1 MSIFTGAVTLLLLA
15 GGVRSG
21 ERRPVP
27 LYTNDDLAR
36 IAVARGEPADA
47 PATTAPTPPRP
58 PRPERT
64 DAADETKTEAYWRA
78 RARRLEEKLE
88 PLRDALADL
97 QLQLAEARR
106 SERARSASTSSRS
119 PRTRPTG
126 EGGGESRLV
135 ARITRLEARI
145 REAELRLE
153 DDARRAGALPGWL
166 R

>member
-15 GGVRSG
+15 GGALTG

-36 IAVARGEPADA
+36 IAASRGDTEVTPA
-47 PATTAPTPPRP
+47 PTAPPPRP
-58 PRPERT
+58 ARAEAP
-64 DAADETKTEAYWRA
+64 DETKTEGYWRA

-88 PLRDALADL
+88 PLRDQLAEL
-97 QLQLAEARR
+97 QLQLADTRR
-106 SERARSASTSSRS
+106 AEHARSASPSSPSSRS
-119 PRTRPTG
+119 PRARPAG
-126 EGGGESRLV
+126 EGGGEARLL
-135 ARITRLEARI
+135 ARIARLEARI
-145 REAELRLE
+145 REAGLRLE